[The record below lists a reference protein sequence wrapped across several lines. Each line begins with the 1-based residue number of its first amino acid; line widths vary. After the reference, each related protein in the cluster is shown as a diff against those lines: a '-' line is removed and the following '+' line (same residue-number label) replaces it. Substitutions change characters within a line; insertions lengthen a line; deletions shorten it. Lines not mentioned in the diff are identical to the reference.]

1 MNQKLSGDFLKNQ
14 PTFIAQ
20 LNDNTIARYKRNF
33 LFLLYFVHFFQAAIS
48 KFGEIWHCDN
58 LKFIYFPNQV
68 Y

>member
-14 PTFIAQ
+14 PTFIVQ

-48 KFGEIWHCDN
+48 KFGEI
-58 LKFIYFPNQV
+58 
-68 Y
+68 